1 MQLVPRRGGPAP
13 GPRAT
18 PTVVDTLAA
27 ILDPIN
33 GTVRGLARFR
43 TGAKVKEFAEAPW
56 GDAVAD
62 TGIVVRYHF
71 AGREYDGE
79 SGLYYMR
86 ARYYDPALGRWIS
99 EDPIGIAGGLNV
111 YAYAGNDP
119 VNLTDPS
126 GLEPRCTDVHLEGY
140 DENWTCRSEE
150 DKEGTF
156 SAPEQPYW
164 NPLAPGT
171 RHGVGVGA
179 PLEVLR
185 QRVGRTGCPAEPLAP
200 TPLVVAVFNPVD
212 TYEWFHSMRPVMHHL
227 FRGEALSSERHF
239 HGSYEATRQFGPFLA
254 WQFGLLNELEGL
266 VRHDLPNLGS
276 RLTGKT
282 AWAFS
287 ARDVFNNARGSL
299 RPSQEG
305 HAGRIVV
312 SHHAHLRCHEETG
325 G

>member
-13 GPRAT
+13 GPPGHDPGRRHPRGDPRPDQRHRAR
-18 PTVVDTLAA
+18 PGPV
-27 ILDPIN
+27 PH
-33 GTVRGLARFR
+33 RGQGQGICR
-43 TGAKVKEFAEAPW
+43 GAW

-164 NPLAPGT
+164 NPLAPGDTT
-171 RHGVGVGA
+171 RSRRRSPAGGSPTKSRSH
-179 PLEVLR
+179 
-185 QRVGRTGCPAEPLAP
+185 TGCPAEPLAP
-200 TPLVVAVFNPVD
+200 TPLVVAVFNP
-212 TYEWFHSMRPVMHHL
+212 
-227 FRGEALSSERHF
+227 
-239 HGSYEATRQFGPFLA
+239 
-254 WQFGLLNELEGL
+254 
-266 VRHDLPNLGS
+266 
-276 RLTGKT
+276 
-282 AWAFS
+282 
-287 ARDVFNNARGSL
+287 
-299 RPSQEG
+299 
-305 HAGRIVV
+305 
-312 SHHAHLRCHEETG
+312 C
-325 G
+325 